1 MLEIYLTG
9 IKPGSGTTF
18 ITGGIAAAMQG
29 LGYST
34 AVYLPAQT
42 GAKYINGFIQAP
54 DMLFAKLMDK
64 NITTFCSYLYKSK
77 KLSPK
82 VFAQEQLY
90 MDKNVIFQDYMNVV
104 NKYECV
110 IVTGQSDITT
120 LFETNFNEE
129 ELLRTIASPI
139 VLIASMENLT
149 PDEVIDYLKFIK
161 AKSLNLR
168 GIIINECP
176 MAELKTG
183 VREYQKLI
191 ETTTEVPVLG
201 LIPKIENLKGLKPE
215 DWIEYIICR
224 TDLEAIF
231 NVKISKLSV

>member
-1 MLEIYLTG
+1 
-9 IKPGSGTTF
+9 
-18 ITGGIAAAMQG
+18 MQG

-139 VLIASMENLT
+139 VLIASMENST

>member
-139 VLIASMENLT
+139 VLIASMENST

>member
-1 MLEIYLTG
+1 
-9 IKPGSGTTF
+9 
-18 ITGGIAAAMQG
+18 
-29 LGYST
+29 
-34 AVYLPAQT
+34 
-42 GAKYINGFIQAP
+42 
-54 DMLFAKLMDK
+54 
-64 NITTFCSYLYKSK
+64 
-77 KLSPK
+77 
-82 VFAQEQLY
+82 

-139 VLIASMENLT
+139 VLIASMENST